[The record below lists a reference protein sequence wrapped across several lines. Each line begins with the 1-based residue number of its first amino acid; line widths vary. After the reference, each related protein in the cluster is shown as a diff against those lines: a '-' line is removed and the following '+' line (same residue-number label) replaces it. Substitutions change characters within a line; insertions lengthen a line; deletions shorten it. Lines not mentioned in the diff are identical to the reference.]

1 MARIIKTCTIV
12 SKYGT
17 RKLNMGH
24 IGTII
29 KQLIMN
35 FLKVNT
41 FRRLN
46 QKNNQDTMSRLLTWV
61 YCQEFCPRFN
71 NMGISCPRFL
81 RS

>member
-24 IGTII
+24 IGTNI

-35 FLKVNT
+35 ILKVK
-41 FRRLN
+41 F
-46 QKNNQDTMSRLLTWV
+46 
-61 YCQEFCPRFN
+61 F
-71 NMGISCPRFL
+71 
-81 RS
+81 